1 VNFNVGNGGD
11 NYWFRKCSDKV
22 VLVLREVKIVRLV
35 IVTGMSGAGKSI
47 TLKML
52 EDMGY
57 YCVDNLPI
65 LLLDKFV
72 DLLETPN
79 QELSKVALGIDIRS
93 GEISELEKNVDK
105 FEVLFLEAT
114 DEVLVKRYKETRR
127 NHPLAL
133 EDRIDSGIR
142 KERSLLAELKRKS
155 DYILDTSSMLTRELR
170 KELEEIFINN
180 REFKNL
186 FVNVLSFGFKYG
198 IPNDADLVFDVRF
211 LPNPYYIPELKNK
224 TGNDKDVQDYVM
236 STDVSKQFLE
246 KLVSMVKFLIPN
258 YIQEGK
264 SQLVIAIGCTG
275 GKHRSVTFA
284 NKLHEALLNQGD
296 YGIKVEHRDIP
307 KDAIRKG

>member
-1 VNFNVGNGGD
+1 M
-11 NYWFRKCSDKV
+11 
-22 VLVLREVKIVRLV
+22 RLV

-65 LLLDKFV
+65 ALLDKFV
-72 DLLETPN
+72 DLLEETN
-79 QELSKVALGIDIRS
+79 QELTKAAIGIDIRS
-93 GEISELEKNVDK
+93 GEISELEKVVDK

-127 NHPLAL
+127 NHPLAV
-133 EDRIDSGIR
+133 EERIDFGIQ
-142 KERSLLAELKRKS
+142 KERALLSQLKKKS

-170 KELEEIFINN
+170 KELEEIFVNN

-211 LPNPYYIPELKNK
+211 LPNPYYVQELKKK
-224 TGNDKDVQDYVM
+224 TGNEKEVQDYVM
-236 STDVSKQFLE
+236 ASDVSKEFLE

-284 NKLHEALLNQGD
+284 NKLYEALLNQGD

-307 KDAIRKG
+307 KDAIRKRQE